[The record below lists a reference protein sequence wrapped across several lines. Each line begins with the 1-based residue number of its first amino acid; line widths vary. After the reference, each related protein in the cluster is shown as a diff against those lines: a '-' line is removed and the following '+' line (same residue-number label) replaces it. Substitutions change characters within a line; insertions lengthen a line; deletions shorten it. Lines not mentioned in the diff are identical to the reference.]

1 MALLPHLEVVVTS
14 KGQLGSLRKNWKHW
28 IYGSVE
34 VGKSRNGDVLG
45 RVPYVVCVETRE
57 ISLRTVDFN
66 RKSKLQWLLCNVDTN
81 N

>member
-1 MALLPHLEVVVTS
+1 MDPLKYENVAT
-14 KGQLGSLRKNWKHW
+14 GT
-28 IYGSVE
+28 
-34 VGKSRNGDVLG
+34 D
-45 RVPYVVCVETRE
+45 VVCVETRE